1 MQVTDEMIRK
11 LAGLSRLEFREEEF
25 FQIRS
30 DLEKMISF
38 VDKINEL
45 DLSGVE
51 PLLHV
56 TDAKDVFREDVA
68 EPSLS
73 KKDALSNA
81 QIHDDH
87 FFKVPKVF
95 RKTT

>member
-11 LAGLSRLEFREEEF
+11 LAGLSRLEFREEELP
-25 FQIRS
+25 QVRS

-38 VDKINEL
+38 VDRINDL

-56 TDAKDVFREDVA
+56 TDAQDIFRDDVA
-68 EPSLS
+68 EPPLS
-73 KKDALSNA
+73 KKDALANA
-81 QIHDDH
+81 QVHDDH